1 MHGNHHDIQNSQFLL
16 QIFAIY
22 IDIRYVFLLPKVS
35 FLFKGTGSDR
45 PRPRKE
51 VRRLGW
57 VSKHETSNNSAKLNS
72 DQYNKST
79 KGIGY
84 YRIDKR
90 LIQVNATKLHCKVY
104 SD

>member
-1 MHGNHHDIQNSQFLL
+1 MHGNHHDIQNAQFLL

-57 VSKHETSNNSAKLNS
+57 VSKHETSNNSANLNS

-90 LIQVNATKLHCKVY
+90 
-104 SD
+104 